1 MAISAASG
9 TPQYSGTFVPTIWS
23 TKFQVK
29 FYAQTTLNKI
39 ANSDYKGEV
48 KNQGDKVEIR
58 TVPTIT
64 TGKYY
69 KGATI
74 TNQRP
79 EAANIQLEVSEARY
93 FSFIVDNIDEYQT
106 DMALMGKFS
115 EDGSNNMKT
124 DIETEVYADI
134 YPDAHASNK
143 GATAGAKTSAF
154 NLGATGAPFVVSKV
168 NVLDLIIDVGTVLTE
183 QNVPE
188 GDRWGLIPPF
198 MSGMILKSDIKD
210 ASLSGD
216 GQSTLRTGRIGMID
230 GNELYK
236 TNLLTSVT
244 DGSFTCWHPMFGHK
258 SALCFVAQMTET
270 DNLKA
275 ESTFGQIVRML
286 MAYGWKVIKPE
297 ALVDVYVRK
306 G

>member
-1 MAISAASG
+1 MAVQAAAG
-9 TPQYSGTFVPTIWS
+9 TAQYSGTFVPTIWS
-23 TKFQVK
+23 SKWQVK

-39 ANSDYKGEV
+39 ANSDYKGDI

-64 TGKYY
+64 TSAYT
-69 KGATI
+69 KGSVI

-79 EAANIQLEVSEARY
+79 ESANIQLEIDKARY
-93 FSFIVDNIDEYQT
+93 FSFICDDIDSYQT
-106 DMALMGKFS
+106 DMALMDKFS
-115 EDGSNNMKT
+115 QDGSNNMKI

-134 YPDAHASNK
+134 YSSAHASNK

-154 NLGATGAPFVVSKV
+154 NLGVTGTPLSITKV
-168 NVLDLIIDVGTVLTE
+168 NILDTIIDCGTVLTE
-183 QNVPE
+183 QDVPE

-198 MSGMILKSDIKD
+198 MAGMILKSDVKD

-230 GNELYK
+230 GNEIYK

-244 DGSFTCWHPMFGHK
+244 DGSDTCWHPMFGHK
-258 SALCFVAQMTET
+258 SAFCFVAQMTET

-275 ESTFGQIVRML
+275 ESTFGEIIRML
-286 MAYGWKVIKPE
+286 MAYGWKVIKSE
-297 ALVDVYVRK
+297 GLVDLYVKK